1 MKLREL
7 LAKATPGPWLVEPDE
22 RPGMQWNNHIV
33 EQSGNAI
40 CFMAHSGSPD
50 NSTYEANAEL
60 IAYLRN
66 HAEAYVALEEAARP
80 FTNYINK
87 TTERIP
93 TESDWLAFGK
103 ALRELEKP

>member
-7 LAKATPGPWLVEPDE
+7 LAKATPGPWVAFYKHKYNQWHVSIPIENSNLTRPLFDEGVGTENPEADAKLV
-22 RPGMQWNNHIV
+22 
-33 EQSGNAI
+33 
-40 CFMAHSGSPD
+40 AH
-50 NSTYEANAEL
+50 
-60 IAYLRN
+60 LRN